1 MITDTQR
8 LKCEILDAR
17 SLHRCHL
24 EMIGDQLEL
33 ITTAIQN
40 GRTAFINGGL
50 EILKAYVNDFEEQ
63 LIRDV
68 EEARKDWEKGR
79 ASNDKKAS

>member
-8 LKCEILDAR
+8 LKGEILDAR
-17 SLHRCHL
+17 SLHRFHL

-50 EILKAYVNDFEEQ
+50 EILKAYVNDFESALKEET
-63 LIRDV
+63 